1 MKLNKKIL
9 IIVFSFFMVL
19 GLSSCTDTATGVLI
33 GNKPP
38 DTHIFLY
45 PDSTVAQQPSKLTV
59 NWWGDDPDGLVTGYY
74 ISWDQTN
81 WSFTARNDSTFA
93 LQIGA
98 ADTSYFFQ
106 VSAVDNSG
114 NGIYDNSIVQNGIN
128 FGPEPFIDANA
139 NGKYDVGEKFFDIGL
154 IDPTPA
160 RLKFPIKN
168 TPPQISWDTLTVV
181 PAISLPVMTFKWKAS
196 DLDGD
201 ESIQKINIVLNDTT
215 NSANYV
221 ELRGNTR
228 LVTLRVR
235 DFVSASPETE
245 ILIDGAEFNIFP
257 QKLKGIVLNGNNKIF
272 VQAVDISGAK
282 TPFIEMPGPNKTWFV
297 RKPVGKMLLIDDYV
311 TNDDATTFYT
321 SQLSTIRGGALAGK
335 FDTLNISGKQIPF
348 FSYNF
353 FLSLKLF
360 DCIVWYAD
368 NNPSIQAA
376 QNVVDKYLANGGKM
390 FISMQF
396 PRNPPPDIL
405 ALSEFLPVD
414 SISNLVTVLPSNV
427 EFIVET
433 SNPANTGYP
442 TLKSSSS
449 ILGNFGLFVNPTL
462 ARQIYRTSGSQI
474 PGSVG
479 FINGNKSL
487 FFMAMPL
494 NKLNG
499 NANASQL
506 FEKVLFDEF
515 GLNI

>member
-1 MKLNKKIL
+1 
-9 IIVFSFFMVL
+9 
-19 GLSSCTDTATGVLI
+19 
-33 GNKPP
+33 
-38 DTHIFLY
+38 
-45 PDSTVAQQPSKLTV
+45 
-59 NWWGDDPDGLVTGYY
+59 
-74 ISWDQTN
+74 
-81 WSFTARNDSTFA
+81 
-93 LQIGA
+93 
-98 ADTSYFFQ
+98 
-106 VSAVDNSG
+106 
-114 NGIYDNSIVQNGIN
+114 
-128 FGPEPFIDANA
+128 
-139 NGKYDVGEKFFDIGL
+139 
-154 IDPTPA
+154 
-160 RLKFPIKN
+160 
-168 TPPQISWDTLTVV
+168 
-181 PAISLPVMTFKWKAS
+181 
-196 DLDGD
+196 
-201 ESIQKINIVLNDTT
+201 
-215 NSANYV
+215 
-221 ELRGNTR
+221 
-228 LVTLRVR
+228 
-235 DFVSASPETE
+235 
-245 ILIDGAEFNIFP
+245 
-257 QKLKGIVLNGNNKIF
+257 
-272 VQAVDISGAK
+272 
-282 TPFIEMPGPNKTWFV
+282 
-297 RKPVGKMLLIDDYV
+297 MLLIDDYV

-321 SQLSTIRGGALAGK
+321 SQLSTIRGGTLAGK

-353 FLSLKLF
+353 FLTLKLF